1 MTRRTTEAGQ
11 SAWQQRDRPP
21 APRPDRSREGRERQR
36 VLVVED
42 NTEELELYGKILW
55 YNGFDVMYARDGAEG
70 LRCADDYQPDLVLLD
85 LGLPEMDGLE
95 LCRRLKERA
104 ANDGLPVVI
113 LSARAQIDY
122 GHQARRA
129 GCDVYLEKPHS
140 PMGVLKEVERLIGPA
155 PPGADGPPPEVANS
169 GAG

>member
-1 MTRRTTEAGQ
+1 MTRKTKVAEQ
-11 SAWQQRDRPP
+11 SAWKSTDR
-21 APRPDRSREGRERQR
+21 AAAAGSIRSGEDPERQR

-42 NTEELELYGKILW
+42 NPDELELYGKILW

-70 LRCADDYQPDLVLLD
+70 LRCANDYQPDLVLVD

-104 ANDGLPVVI
+104 ANARLPVVI

-140 PMGVLKEVERLIGPA
+140 PVGVLKEVERLIGPA
-155 PPGADGPPPEVANS
+155 PPGAGGQPPEVEK
-169 GAG
+169 AGVG